1 MRYHDTAMPR
11 RRTPN
16 QTSPPTDRRYE
27 VELIT
32 GLERFVDDELAETL
46 GKRAY
51 RLAGYPKEGRMS
63 FRYPGPVERLMAL
76 RSAVAVHLVERFDI
90 PRPKALLGH
99 QHFSRL
105 VTAIRTAIGLHPA
118 GTFKTF
124 RVSAAGTE
132 STTMR
137 RLRTEIG
144 AAIRLDEQTDEAHL
158 NLSVRR
164 SVSGGGWEALVRLTP
179 MPLSARKWRVCNRP
193 DALNATVAHAMIA
206 LPDHS
211 ETDRFLNIGCGS
223 GTLLVER
230 LAAGPAASV
239 IGLDL
244 DPEAISCSERNLKR
258 GRCAARSRSHPRR
271 HSTPRP
277 CRTLPFDTAVAD
289 LPFGMLANTDAGLD
303 KLYEAAL
310 RETARLVVQ
319 GRGLHRHHRS
329 PSAVRGHARC
339 DTPTAMEAH
348 GGSPLADIL
357 PSRLHRPEHLSAA
370 KDVDCHF
377 LGGGADV
384 SSSVQM
390 WALSAVVTG
399 IRRDTSSPT
408 VAIWCRNPRGVKTI
422 SPAFACSFGLP
433 SPTSKSSSPPPITHH
448 SSKSKCQWALLTSPG
463 RSRIRYIVL
472 RSSSM
477 IVKRRWS
484 DPASNSLVRVR
495 IMFGGSLPMSESS
508 RF

>member
-11 RRTPN
+11 RRTRN

-118 GTFKTF
+118 ETFKTF

-137 RLRTEIG
+137 RLRSEIG

-239 IGLDL
+239 LGLDL
-244 DPEAISCSERNLKR
+244 DPEAISCSERNLS
-258 GRCAARSRSHPRR
+258 AAGVRR
-271 HSTPRP
+271 EVDLVLGDIHSPP
-277 CRTLPFDTAVAD
+277 LPDAPFDTAVAD
-289 LPFGMLANTDAGLD
+289 LPSDCSPTPTPASTSSTKPPSARRRDWSSKAGP
-303 KLYEAAL
+303 
-310 RETARLVVQ
+310 
-319 GRGLHRHHRS
+319 S
-329 PSAVRGHARC
+329 PS
-339 DTPTAMEAH
+339 
-348 GGSPLADIL
+348 SPLAVGCSRTRSMRHTDRWRRTAEVPLRISFHRGYIA
-357 PSRLHRPEHLSAA
+357 PSIYLL
-370 KDVDCHF
+370 
-377 LGGGADV
+377 
-384 SSSVQM
+384 
-390 WALSAVVTG
+390 
-399 IRRDTSSPT
+399 RRT
-408 VAIWCRNPRGVKTI
+408 
-422 SPAFACSFGLP
+422 
-433 SPTSKSSSPPPITHH
+433 
-448 SSKSKCQWALLTSPG
+448 
-463 RSRIRYIVL
+463 
-472 RSSSM
+472 
-477 IVKRRWS
+477 
-484 DPASNSLVRVR
+484 
-495 IMFGGSLPMSESS
+495 
-508 RF
+508 

>member
-63 FRYPGPVERLMAL
+63 FRYPGPVEGLMAL

-137 RLRTEIG
+137 RLRSEIG

-179 MPLSARKWRVCNRP
+179 MPLSARAWRVCNRP

-244 DPEAISCSERNLKR
+244 DPEAISCSERNLS
-258 GRCAARSRSHPRR
+258 AAGVRR
-271 HSTPRP
+271 EVDLILGDIHSPP
-277 CRTLPFDTAVAD
+277 LPDAPFDTAVAD
-289 LPFGMLANTDAGLD
+289 LPFGLLANTDAGLD

-319 GRGLHRHHRS
+319 GGAFTVITARRRLFEDTLARHTDRWRRTAEVPLRISFHRGYIA
-329 PSAVRGHARC
+329 PSIY
-339 DTPTAMEAH
+339 
-348 GGSPLADIL
+348 LL
-357 PSRLHRPEHLSAA
+357 
-370 KDVDCHF
+370 
-377 LGGGADV
+377 
-384 SSSVQM
+384 
-390 WALSAVVTG
+390 
-399 IRRDTSSPT
+399 RRT
-408 VAIWCRNPRGVKTI
+408 
-422 SPAFACSFGLP
+422 
-433 SPTSKSSSPPPITHH
+433 
-448 SSKSKCQWALLTSPG
+448 
-463 RSRIRYIVL
+463 
-472 RSSSM
+472 
-477 IVKRRWS
+477 
-484 DPASNSLVRVR
+484 
-495 IMFGGSLPMSESS
+495 
-508 RF
+508 

>member
-16 QTSPPTDRRYE
+16 QISPPTDRRYE

-105 VTAIRTAIGLHPA
+105 VTAIRTAIDLHPA
-118 GTFKTF
+118 ETFKTF

-137 RLRTEIG
+137 RLRSEIG

-179 MPLSARKWRVCNRP
+179 MPLSARAWRVCNRP

-239 IGLDL
+239 LGLDL
-244 DPEAISCSERNLKR
+244 DLEAISCSERNLS
-258 GRCAARSRSHPRR
+258 AAGVRR
-271 HSTPRP
+271 EVDLILGDINSPP
-277 CRTLPFDTAVAD
+277 LPDASFDTAVAD

-319 GRGLHRHHRS
+319 GGAFTVITARRRLFEDTLMRHSELWRRTAEVPLRISFHRGYIA
-329 PSAVRGHARC
+329 PSIY
-339 DTPTAMEAH
+339 
-348 GGSPLADIL
+348 LL
-357 PSRLHRPEHLSAA
+357 
-370 KDVDCHF
+370 
-377 LGGGADV
+377 
-384 SSSVQM
+384 
-390 WALSAVVTG
+390 
-399 IRRDTSSPT
+399 RRT
-408 VAIWCRNPRGVKTI
+408 
-422 SPAFACSFGLP
+422 
-433 SPTSKSSSPPPITHH
+433 
-448 SSKSKCQWALLTSPG
+448 
-463 RSRIRYIVL
+463 
-472 RSSSM
+472 
-477 IVKRRWS
+477 
-484 DPASNSLVRVR
+484 
-495 IMFGGSLPMSESS
+495 
-508 RF
+508 